1 MAKPLNAA
9 PKRLQRMFLRLQKF
23 SLYVN
28 YKKGKHMYLADTL
41 SRAPVEE
48 VQTCSFAK
56 ELEKVDHQQS
66 LPIGN
71 PRWIQ
76 LKEASADVLC

>member
-1 MAKPLNAA
+1 
-9 PKRLQRMFLRLQKF
+9 
-23 SLYVN
+23 
-28 YKKGKHMYLADTL
+28 MYLADTL

-48 VQTCSFAK
+48 GQTCSLAK

-76 LKEASADVLC
+76 LKEASVDDAVLTALRTVIEQG